1 MIRSLVGDRRLS
13 IIISLGLAQ
22 FLFGLST
29 AAAQNAVAQ
38 EGALG
43 SKESVEEIT
52 SYGRKSLLSFKVE
65 MVAAEETYYDL
76 YNRLNDDDA
85 FDVICKKASP
95 NGAKS
100 RFARRICKARF
111 EWEAIS
117 DNDRDRLQAG
127 FFPQANQA
135 SVLRKKL
142 MVLDKMEKLA
152 NENPEL
158 REALFSLTRISQ
170 EFAEEKKSRCEGH
183 IFCNGDDAQ

>member
-1 MIRSLVGDRRLS
+1 MMPLVNGLTLS
-13 IIISLGLAQ
+13 SIESCLVTL
-22 FLFGLST
+22 FLLNLLFVPVQN
-29 AAAQNAVAQ
+29 AAAQETAENPD
-38 EGALG
+38 EYI
-43 SKESVEEIT
+43 EEIT

>member
-1 MIRSLVGDRRLS
+1 MMSIVNGLTPGRVALCLFALSLPNLLIAPVQ
-13 IIISLGLAQ
+13 I
-22 FLFGLST
+22 
-29 AAAQNAVAQ
+29 AAAQEAD
-38 EGALG
+38 E
-43 SKESVEEIT
+43 ESNEYIEEIT

-100 RFARRICKARF
+100 RMARRICKARF
-111 EWEAIS
+111 EWEAVS
-117 DNDRDRLQAG
+117 DNDRERMLSG
-127 FFPQANQA
+127 FIPQANQA

-158 REALFSLTRISQ
+158 REALFSLTRISMK
-170 EFAEEKKSRCEGH
+170 FAEEKKKRCEGN
-183 IFCNGDDAQ
+183 ILCIGGDEQ